1 MKTQVLRLILLI
13 MVIFGI
19 ASCSRDTRPLDVR
32 LRDALTNRLEQY
44 DVKGAS
50 AAVML
55 PDGKVQC
62 IAAGIS
68 HDTIAIRPDMLFAT
82 GSITKNFVA
91 ALILQLAEESLLS
104 LEDPLSKWLPL
115 YSHVDPSITIRQLL
129 NHTSGIYMF
138 WENQKIWDDL
148 IAYRDSVFTPEVVMS
163 YLKAPHFEPGEGFR
177 YSNTNYLLLAM
188 IVTRATH
195 STLSAELRTRFW
207 EPLGMQD
214 TYLSM
219 EEQIPQVQLA
229 HVWGDNFEK
238 GGIIRD
244 LTYLPRASHES
255 ITYGSSGVFTT
266 PSDLAVWCG
275 SLFGGKV
282 LPESSLN
289 EMLEFNRQAAGS
301 WCEGYGLGVF
311 RFKRNITAWKKAYG
325 HGGGNIGT
333 SSYMAYLPD
342 YDVSLVVMINF
353 HHGRCPD
360 RMLKDMVKIVTDYL

>member
-1 MKTQVLRLILLI
+1 
-13 MVIFGI
+13 
-19 ASCSRDTRPLDVR
+19 
-32 LRDALTNRLEQY
+32 
-44 DVKGAS
+44 
-50 AAVML
+50 
-55 PDGKVQC
+55 
-62 IAAGIS
+62 
-68 HDTIAIRPDMLFAT
+68 
-82 GSITKNFVA
+82 
-91 ALILQLAEESLLS
+91 
-104 LEDPLSKWLPL
+104 
-115 YSHVDPSITIRQLL
+115 
-129 NHTSGIYMF
+129 MF

-219 EEQIPQVQLA
+219 EDKIPREQLA

-238 GGIIRD
+238 GSIIRD

-266 PSDLAVWCG
+266 PRDLAIWCG

-282 LPESSLN
+282 LRESSLSD
-289 EMLEFNRQAAGS
+289 MLEFNRQAAGS

-333 SSYMAYLPD
+333 SAYMAYLPD
-342 YDVSLVVMINF
+342 YDVGLVVMINF

-360 RMLKDMVKIVTDYL
+360 RMLKDMVKIVTDSL